1 MRRRAISCA
10 LHNVKNGVCPNK
22 TMAGTRSTLVKLQ
35 QGLDPNSPLVVHLNQ
50 ALESLDRTSR
60 SVGELTDYLQRNPA
74 ALVRGRYV
82 SDQGK

>member
-1 MRRRAISCA
+1 MCRCGRVLADLRESSDEA
-10 LHNVKNGVCPNK
+10 NK
-22 TMAGTRSTLVKLQ
+22 TMADTRSTLVKLQ

-50 ALESLDRTSR
+50 ALESLDQTSR